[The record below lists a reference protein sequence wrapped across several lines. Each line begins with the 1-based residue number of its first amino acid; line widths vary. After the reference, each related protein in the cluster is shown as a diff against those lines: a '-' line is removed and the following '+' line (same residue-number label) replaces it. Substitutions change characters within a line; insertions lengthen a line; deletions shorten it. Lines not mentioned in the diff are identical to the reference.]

1 MIRRY
6 RERLLAAVSA
16 WKLRERVLVLA
27 AVLVL
32 ALGLSYLL
40 AVEPLLAARA
50 RQAAEARTWQTELTA
65 LRAQRDAARP
75 SQPRPADAP
84 LARQLAAWRAQS
96 AELERQISEAG
107 APDAQVRLLRPA
119 VQRLL
124 GRHERIQLVRLEAAT
139 RAAGLTTPL
148 LAPPSAAAS
157 APVAPAAETARRLE
171 RYTVKVT
178 LEGSYLDLL
187 AYLESL
193 ERELPEVRWSEL
205 KLSVADSG
213 SVRLSLGLYMWLKVA
228 S

>member
-1 MIRRY
+1 MTRGY

-50 RQAAEARTWQTELTA
+50 RQAAEAGAWQAELKA

-75 SQPRPADAP
+75 SQQLPADGA
-84 LARQLAAWRAQS
+84 LAQQVAEWRARS
-96 AELERQISEAG
+96 AGLERQISEAG
-107 APDAQVRLLRPA
+107 AHDAQLSLLRPA

-124 GRHERIQLVRLEAAT
+124 SRHERIQLVRLEATTSAS
-139 RAAGLTTPL
+139 GLTAPL
-148 LAPPSAAAS
+148 LA
-157 APVAPAAETARRLE
+157 AAEAARRLE

-187 AYLESL
+187 AYLEAL
-193 ERELPEVRWSEL
+193 ERELPDVRWAEL
-205 KLSVADSG
+205 KLSVVDTG
-213 SVRLSLGLYMWLKVA
+213 SVRLSLGLYMWSKVA